1 MFMGERMEVGL
12 ALLAERLS
20 AEKVHMCP
28 HHAGCP
34 EEAAMGRMA
43 YAAARSDADR
53 VATGDAGTVTIEP
66 VLVPPNA
73 DRDARFQVQFL
84 QDMLH
89 VLLHGAGTASQN
101 LSYLRVALPGCDPFR
116 HLKLALR

>member
-1 MFMGERMEVGL
+1 MEVGFV
-12 ALLAERLS
+12 LLAERLS
-20 AEKVHMCP
+20 AGKVHERRIMRDVGKRWQWAEWRTP
-28 HHAGCP
+28 WPGSGASRFGVG
-34 EEAAMGRMA
+34 E
-43 YAAARSDADR
+43 
-53 VATGDAGTVTIEP
+53 AGTVISEP

-89 VLLHGAGTASQN
+89 VLLNGAGTASQN
-101 LSYLRVALPGCDPFR
+101 LSYLRVAFPCCDPFH

>member
-1 MFMGERMEVGL
+1 MSENEGNGPNGVRRGRLGSGANRLGPGE
-12 ALLAERLS
+12 
-20 AEKVHMCP
+20 
-28 HHAGCP
+28 
-34 EEAAMGRMA
+34 
-43 YAAARSDADR
+43 
-53 VATGDAGTVTIEP
+53 TGTVIREP

-73 DRDARFQVQFL
+73 NRDARFQVQFF

-101 LSYLRVALPGCDPFR
+101 LSYLRVALPGCDPFH

>member
-1 MFMGERMEVGL
+1 MEIGL
-12 ALLAERLS
+12 ALLRERLS
-20 AEKVHMCP
+20 AETVHEGP
-28 HHAGCP
+28 HHAGCR
-34 EEAAMGRMA
+34 EETAIGRMA
-43 YAAARSDADR
+43 YAVARSGANNFG
-53 VATGDAGTVTIEP
+53 AGEAGTVTSEP

-101 LSYLRVALPGCDPFR
+101 LSYLRVALPGCDPFH

>member
-1 MFMGERMEVGL
+1 MEVGF
-12 ALLAERLS
+12 ALLGERLS
-20 AEKVHMCP
+20 AEKVHERP
-28 HHAGCP
+28 HHAGCS

-43 YAAARSDADR
+43 YAAAGSNANRFA
-53 VATGDAGTVTIEP
+53 AGEAGTVTSEP

-101 LSYLRVALPGCDPFR
+101 LSYLRVALPGCDPFH
-116 HLKLALR
+116 HLKLALC